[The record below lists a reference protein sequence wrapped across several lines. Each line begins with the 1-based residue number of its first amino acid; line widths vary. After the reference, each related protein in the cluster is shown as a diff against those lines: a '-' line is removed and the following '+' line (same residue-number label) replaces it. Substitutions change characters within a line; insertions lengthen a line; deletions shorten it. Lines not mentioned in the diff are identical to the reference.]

1 MRISDWSSDVCSSDL
16 LAILSE
22 EVGLD
27 VVTFQDHPYQPA
39 FLDTVTLLTWVA
51 ARTSRIHVS
60 ANVHSLPLRPAA
72 VLARAS
78 ASLDLL
84 SGGRAVLGLGTGGFG
99 GPVAAMGGPDRP
111 GGQAVRALDGATA
124 VIQLGRASW
133 RER

>member
-16 LAILSE
+16 GSFITPRNDRPQIPVDLAILSG

-60 ANVHSLPLRPAA
+60 ANVHSLP
-72 VLARAS
+72 
-78 ASLDLL
+78 
-84 SGGRAVLGLGTGGFG
+84 
-99 GPVAAMGGPDRP
+99 
-111 GGQAVRALDGATA
+111 Q
-124 VIQLGRASW
+124 IGRASC
-133 RER
+133 RERVCQYV